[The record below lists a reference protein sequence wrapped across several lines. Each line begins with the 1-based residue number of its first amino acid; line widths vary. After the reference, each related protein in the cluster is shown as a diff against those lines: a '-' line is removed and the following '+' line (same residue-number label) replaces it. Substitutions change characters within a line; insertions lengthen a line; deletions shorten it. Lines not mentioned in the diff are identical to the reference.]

1 MSGTVV
7 SRNCVIGHLNSF
19 VSGSV
24 SASSHATG
32 LGPDQ
37 LQNDQ
42 GNASFAL
49 QIPGTS
55 GSITVSGVSADYRM
69 FGLFRT
75 NLTAGA
81 SVTWSIGGASC
92 AVVPW
97 FGQSVLVLDT
107 PVSAS
112 GVTVSIS
119 DGSNPDGFL
128 NIPLAYAGPGFQ
140 PQVNMD
146 FSSAPNRGVGTLKEI
161 TRAGG
166 SFIRND
172 YVKRTFDVVFSGIKP
187 DEIVTMDEIDLVGR
201 HGHNVLFVPDPTS
214 VNVGREAIFG
224 EWEGTTGLTYPY
236 QATDARGYRATAT
249 ERL

>member
-1 MSGTVV
+1 MSDTVV
-7 SRNCVIGHLNSF
+7 NHNLVIGHLNQF
-19 VSGSV
+19 LSGSV
-24 SASSHATG
+24 SASASVAG
-32 LGPDQ
+32 LGPSQ

-55 GSITVSGVSADYRM
+55 GSITVSGSAEYRM

-75 NLTAGA
+75 NLTPSA
-81 SVTWSIGGASC
+81 SVSWSIGGASC

-97 FGQSVLVLDT
+97 FGQSVLVLDA
-107 PVSAS
+107 PVSAG

-119 DGSNPDGFL
+119 DPSNPDGFL

-140 PQVNMD
+140 PLVNMD
-146 FSSAPNRGVGTLKEI
+146 FSSAPNRQAGTLKEI

-166 SFIRND
+166 TLARND
-172 YVKRTFDVVFSGIKP
+172 WVKRTFDLSMSNIRP
-187 DEIVTMDEIDLVGR
+187 DEVTTMDDIDLVGR
-201 HGHNVLFVPDPTS
+201 HSHNILFVPDPMSATI
-214 VNVGREAIFG
+214 GREAIFG
-224 EWEGTTGLTYPY
+224 EWEGTSGLTYPY
-236 QATDARGYRATAT
+236 QAADARGYRATIT